1 MPELEFAAPSAPGH
15 RAEHDGWADVLA
27 TMEREIAESGNPAP
41 HAAHAAWLPPADLGV
56 LPTMFRSRADG
67 ILRAQQRAIAA
78 LEEQMLVTGRHLAAL
93 DSIPSESPSS
103 RPPAYLDVTG

>member
-1 MPELEFAAPSAPGH
+1 MPELDVAAPTAPGH

-27 TMEREIAESGNPAP
+27 TMERAIAESDNPAS
-41 HAAHAAWLPPADLGV
+41 HSAHTAWLPPADLGV
-56 LPTMFRSRADG
+56 LPTMFRSRADRV
-67 ILRAQQRAIAA
+67 LRAQQRAIAA

-93 DSIPSESPSS
+93 GAIPSETSS